1 MSSQLAA
8 VNIHKEAVLK
18 TPNAIEKT
26 PSSQERLEK
35 VRTFLLALTVLMKVP
50 DFIAKSL
57 ELFTLFL
64 GG

>member
-8 VNIHKEAVLK
+8 AHLTEEVVLK
-18 TPNAIEKT
+18 TTNSAGKT
-26 PSSQERLEK
+26 TRSQERLEK
-35 VRTFLLALTVLMKVP
+35 VRTVLLALTVLMKVP

>member
-1 MSSQLAA
+1 M
-8 VNIHKEAVLK
+8 
-18 TPNAIEKT
+18 
-26 PSSQERLEK
+26 ER